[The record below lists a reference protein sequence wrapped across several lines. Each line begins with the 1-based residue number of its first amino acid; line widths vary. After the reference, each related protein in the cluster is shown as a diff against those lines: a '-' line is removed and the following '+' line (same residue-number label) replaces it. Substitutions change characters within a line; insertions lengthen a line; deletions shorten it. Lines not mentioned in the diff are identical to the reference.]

1 MNQIKNGLTSVT
13 KSIFALLLI
22 VSVVFGFANN
32 AFALDVKAGPIWNN
46 DDAKAKCPVAA
57 QVYDAEWNG
66 QWTTTVWGEMSVCGT
81 DLSYIPPMSGNVF
94 AGPIW
99 NQDDANFKC
108 PVAAFA
114 AEKSWNG
121 QWATIIPGKMS
132 VCGLS

>member
-1 MNQIKNGLTSVT
+1 MSQIKNGFTSVT
-13 KSIFALLLI
+13 ESILALLLI

-46 DDAKAKCPVAA
+46 DDAKSKCPIAA
-57 QVYDAEWNG
+57 QVYDAQWNG
-66 QWTTTVWGEMSVCGT
+66 QWTTTVPGQMSVCGT

-99 NQDDANFKC
+99 NNDDAKSKC
-108 PVAAFA
+108 PVAAYA
-114 AEKSWNG
+114 AEKTWNG
-121 QWATIIPGKMS
+121 QWATTIPGKMS